1 MDAANAEG
9 WQGGKINTQEADNPS
24 CRGRGNDL
32 VSAPLIEFV
41 KSRLSHMKKSEKSE
55 TAMPPAEVLESVA
68 ADGPADLPVSVP
80 ATPLTPEQLEE
91 LKTRAA
97 KADENWDRLLRTT
110 ADFDNFKKRAARERQ
125 DAVKYANESLIAKLI
140 PVLDNFEMALAAAQ
154 ASPAGGQSLAD
165 GVAMIHTQLRAVLA
179 EAGLDDVV
187 ATAQVFDPNL
197 HEAVSQQ
204 ESAEV
209 AEGQVLQ
216 QLRKG
221 YKLRDRLLRPA
232 TVIVAKKPAA

>member
-1 MDAANAEG
+1 M
-9 WQGGKINTQEADNPS
+9 IS
-24 CRGRGNDL
+24 
-32 VSAPLIEFV
+32 F
-41 KSRLSHMKKSEKSE
+41 MKKAEKNENAVSPDAE
-55 TAMPPAEVLESVA
+55 TAEPVVA
-68 ADGPADLPVSVP
+68 A
-80 ATPLTPEQLEE
+80 TLTTEQIED

-125 DAVKYANESLIAKLI
+125 DAARYANESLIQRLL

-154 ASPAGGQSLAD
+154 SQAGSPDSLTAGVVMIQQQLKAALVEFGLEEVDATGQ
-165 GVAMIHTQLRAVLA
+165 T
-179 EAGLDDVV
+179 
-187 ATAQVFDPNL
+187 FDPNM

-204 ESAEV
+204 ESTEV

-221 YKLRDRLLRPA
+221 YRLRDRLLRPA
-232 TVIVAKKPAA
+232 TVVVAKGPTAPSVV